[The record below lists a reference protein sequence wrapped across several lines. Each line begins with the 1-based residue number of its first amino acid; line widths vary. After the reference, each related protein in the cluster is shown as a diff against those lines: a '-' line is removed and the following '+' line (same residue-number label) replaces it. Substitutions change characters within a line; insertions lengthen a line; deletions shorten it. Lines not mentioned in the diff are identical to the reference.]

1 MTYNKTYILIALALV
16 SSCSVS
22 NNDNSLDQLELNSA
36 PVNFQYWN
44 QSKKFN
50 VIDGYVEGANLYIDW
65 NFNNIQDEGEI
76 SAYWT
81 GVTESFEVCV
91 EWNIDDGTCLNTATI
106 DPPDN
111 YYWFIDDLIIPDA
124 DTLADLELTRD
135 EWLAEAFPELNGDVK
150 FVNTGIS
157 EYTRSC
163 FNNALKIADVPV
175 GAFDSIRGTVTSPYS
190 LYYNFGFGT
199 ESLQFENITPF
210 TTILFQGIESAE
222 VPSEISLACSEQWWN
237 EINLFTNKIITLMS
251 IIESQLGF
259 SSNFFYED
267 FIASGDEVKRLQAE
281 RIVDH
286 LSTVYEIKEVVS
298 LNNNLEAIQNR
309 VDQET
314 LLGILSNPNFENLT
328 FDLLVEEEKDGW
340 RKRIHYNDLIVNSE
354 GQLLLNNSPIDISY
368 ENISIASSLH
378 AIQNVYSVFQDTL
391 NFELIDSTAIFYN
404 NNQER
409 ETQNKKSI
417 TYLQQ
422 GFNNEISNDF
432 YVYRE
437 FDDSIRFIIDVNNP
451 LNNLIPYD
459 IDQIV
464 DGVDIASANDIFNII
479 DAFPLNWSSIETL
492 KSYMMDDDL
501 LQLQK
506 NINDMSVN
514 FDFSTL
520 VTECR
525 VSDSQSGALIENAYE
540 EAAYELCSTYYD

>member
-1 MTYNKTYILIALALV
+1 MAYNKTYILIALALI

-91 EWNIDDGTCLNTATI
+91 EWNIDDGTCLNTATV

-111 YYWFIDDLIIPDA
+111 YYWFVDDLIIPDA

-135 EWLAEAFPELNGDVK
+135 EWLAETFPELNGDVK

-163 FNNALKIADVPV
+163 FNNTLKIADIPV

-190 LYYNFGFGT
+190 LYYNFGFGA

-237 EINLFTNKIITLMS
+237 EINPFTNKIITLMS

-286 LSTVYEIKEVVS
+286 LSTVYEIKEIVS
-298 LNNNLEAIQNR
+298 LNNNLEVIQNR

-378 AIQNVYSVFQDTL
+378 AIQNVYTVFQDTL

-404 NNQER
+404 NSQER

>member
-1 MTYNKTYILIALALV
+1 M
-16 SSCSVS
+16 
-22 NNDNSLDQLELNSA
+22 
-36 PVNFQYWN
+36 
-44 QSKKFN
+44 
-50 VIDGYVEGANLYIDW
+50 
-65 NFNNIQDEGEI
+65 
-76 SAYWT
+76 
-81 GVTESFEVCV
+81 
-91 EWNIDDGTCLNTATI
+91 
-106 DPPDN
+106 
-111 YYWFIDDLIIPDA
+111 
-124 DTLADLELTRD
+124 
-135 EWLAEAFPELNGDVK
+135 AEAFPELNGDVK

-163 FNNALKIADVPV
+163 FNNALKIADVPL

-190 LYYNFGFGT
+190 LYYSFGFGT

-237 EINLFTNKIITLMS
+237 EINPFTNKIITLMS

-286 LSTVYEIKEVVS
+286 LSTVYEIKEIVS

-340 RKRIHYNDLIVNSE
+340 RKRIHYNDLIVNGD

-368 ENISIASSLH
+368 ENISTASSLH

-409 ETQNKKSI
+409 ETQNKKVLP
-417 TYLQQ
+417 TYNKDLIMKSQM
-422 GFNNEISNDF
+422 ISM
-432 YVYRE
+432 
-437 FDDSIRFIIDVNNP
+437 
-451 LNNLIPYD
+451 
-459 IDQIV
+459 
-464 DGVDIASANDIFNII
+464 
-479 DAFPLNWSSIETL
+479 SIENL
-492 KSYMMDDDL
+492 MIPLGL
-501 LQLQK
+501 LL
-506 NINDMSVN
+506 M
-514 FDFSTL
+514 
-520 VTECR
+520 
-525 VSDSQSGALIENAYE
+525 LII
-540 EAAYELCSTYYD
+540 L